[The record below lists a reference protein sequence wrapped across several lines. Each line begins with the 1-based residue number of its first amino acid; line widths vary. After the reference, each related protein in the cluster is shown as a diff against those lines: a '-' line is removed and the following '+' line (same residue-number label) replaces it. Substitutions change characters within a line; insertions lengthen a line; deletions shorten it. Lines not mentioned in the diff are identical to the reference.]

1 MCIRDR
7 HWVLSP
13 VEKFR
18 LGHPDSAPEPQL
30 MTYYVGAL
38 NGLSLL
44 FSIEL
49 LPAVVKDYLKDNP
62 DLNVGRFFDDMEETK
77 GSKEDV

>member
-1 MCIRDR
+1 
-7 HWVLSP
+7 
-13 VEKFR
+13 
-18 LGHPDSAPEPQL
+18 

-49 LPAVVKDYLKDNP
+49 LPALVKDYLKDNP
-62 DLNVGRFFDDMEETK
+62 DLNIGRFFDNMEETK